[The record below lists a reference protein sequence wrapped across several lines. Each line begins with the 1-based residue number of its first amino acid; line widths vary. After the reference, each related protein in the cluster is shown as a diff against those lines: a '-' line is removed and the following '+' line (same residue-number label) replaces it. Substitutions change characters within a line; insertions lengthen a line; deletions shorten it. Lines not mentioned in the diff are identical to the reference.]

1 MSYVAT
7 AAILVVLV
15 VALAVVVADLARL
28 GNGAV
33 EPSEPSP
40 TPVSTVAA
48 VSAGAPIASG
58 AAVVELT
65 SEVSAGAPRVQVA
78 VIDGSGRLTGVSEK
92 GAIDPSTVD
101 FDGRFGAY
109 GEPGRPGRVH
119 LAWVG
124 GICDSH
130 ITVTVAA
137 DIASI
142 TFDMG
147 PQPDCDSIGV
157 GRELVL
163 DFEGTVDVPTINITD
178 AADRPTGSPAYDLD
192 CGPLGP
198 DACNQKAA
206 DVLAANEA
214 GSPTTRVVS
223 ITFIDECGSYTVVL
237 DSGSGMTSSV
247 DCVPP

>member
-1 MSYVAT
+1 M
-7 AAILVVLV
+7 
-15 VALAVVVADLARL
+15 
-28 GNGAV
+28 
-33 EPSEPSP
+33 
-40 TPVSTVAA
+40 STVAA
-48 VSAGAPIASG
+48 VSAGAPIASD

-78 VIDGSGRLTGVSEK
+78 VIDASGRLTGASEK
-92 GAIDPSTVD
+92 GAIDPSTVS

-109 GEPGRPGRVH
+109 AEPGRPGRVH

-137 DIASI
+137 DLSI
-142 TFDMG
+142 DHLRHGAAARLRLDRRRTRAG
-147 PQPDCDSIGV
+147 PRLRRF
-157 GRELVL
+157 GRR
-163 DFEGTVDVPTINITD
+163 TQHQRSRD
-178 AADRPTGSPAYDLD
+178 AADNPRGSPAYDLD

-214 GSPTTRVVS
+214 GSPTTRVVF
-223 ITFIDECGSYTVVL
+223 ITFIDECGSYTVVF
-237 DSGSGMTSSV
+237 DNGSGMTSSV
-247 DCVPP
+247 DCVLP